1 MKYTIK
7 DITEADYGCEE
18 LPDGACV
25 MCRLV
30 LEAENGMEVVKEV
43 PDEKAAAAGLAA
55 GQRIS
60 DGEIEALCR

>member
-18 LPDGACV
+18 LPDGAQV

-30 LEAENGMEVVKEV
+30 LETEDGMETVREV
-43 PDEKAAAAGLAA
+43 PDEKACGAHLAA
-55 GQRIS
+55 GQIIT
-60 DGEIEALCR
+60 DEQIAALQK

>member
-18 LPDGACV
+18 LPDGAPV

-30 LEAENGMEVVKEV
+30 LKTESGMEVVKEV
-43 PDEKAAAAGLAA
+43 PDERASAAGLAA
-55 GQRIS
+55 GQEIT
-60 DGEIEALCR
+60 DAQIEALRK